1 MYKVVKPITL
11 ITLSFLAI
19 LPSIVIAHTGSIE
32 KVDLSSGFCHPFS
45 GLDHL
50 LAMIAVGLW
59 AVQLGG
65 RAIWLLPLSFVLL
78 MLAGGCLGLAGLSTS
93 LSTLGVIVSILVFG
107 LLLTIS
113 FKTPHVI
120 STIIVGIF
128 AIFHGHVHG
137 SELLLSSNAGYSF
150 IGFALATIVLHLAGI
165 ALGLSFKKWDS
176 EILFRLSGVGFL
188 FSGVYIFTV

>member
-1 MYKVVKPITL
+1 MNTNYKTL
-11 ITLSFLAI
+11 TLMTLGFLFFIPNFA
-19 LPSIVIAHTGSIE
+19 IAHSGIDESASF
-32 KVDLSSGFCHPFS
+32 SSGLLHPLN

-78 MLAGGCLGLAGLSTS
+78 MLTGGCLGLAGLSTS
-93 LSTLGVIVSILVFG
+93 LPSMGVIVSILVFG
-107 LLLTIS
+107 FLLAVS

-128 AIFHGHVHG
+128 ALFHGHVHG
-137 SELLLSSNAGYSF
+137 SELLLTKNAGYSF